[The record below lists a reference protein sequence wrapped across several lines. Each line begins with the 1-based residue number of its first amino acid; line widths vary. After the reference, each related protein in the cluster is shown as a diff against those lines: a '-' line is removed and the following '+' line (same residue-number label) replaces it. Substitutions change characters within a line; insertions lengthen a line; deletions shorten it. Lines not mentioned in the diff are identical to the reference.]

1 MVLANSAST
10 TLGLELKDLLTILI
24 SAITLIVTIIT
35 NILLQNHWN
44 KQKID
49 ADLKS
54 KSRIEWI
61 QTVRKLTA
69 ELLSVYYKILS
80 YEKPADYKIVQKPS
94 SMQIAMLK
102 GTDKII
108 VPVEHKITEV
118 DKWELLA
125 TAQEKTQLLMLYY
138 GSEVTM
144 DLLEFDIEKAKEV
157 LLREKPKRSKV
168 DENDGKNQC
177 MSALLSDTY
186 TLISSDYE
194 EADDLN
200 TRLRKAGEEH
210 SKLQEDFIDEA
221 IRAGLFYD
229 SVSATTWKDGDKD
242 NRITDETLLK
252 AKNKLNGL
260 DNQKQRHY
268 KRLDFVRE
276 ATSIYLKHEWDRAK
290 EGK

>member
-1 MVLANSAST
+1 MILANTTST
-10 TLGLELKDLLTILI
+10 ISGLELKDLLTITI
-24 SAITLIVTIIT
+24 SALMLIVTIIT

-69 ELLSVYYKILS
+69 ELLSVYYRILS

-94 SMQIAMLK
+94 GMQTAMLK
-102 GTDKII
+102 GTDKMV
-108 VPVEHKITEV
+108 VPVEHKTKEE
-118 DKWELLA
+118 DKGELLA

-144 DLLEFDIEKAKEV
+144 DLLEFDTEKAKAV
-157 LLREKPKRSKV
+157 LLGKKPRCSKV
-168 DENDGKNQC
+168 DENDGKNQW

-186 TLISSDYE
+186 TVISGDYKE
-194 EADDLN
+194 DDDLN
-200 TRLRKAGEEH
+200 TRLHQAGEEH
-210 SKLQEDFIDEA
+210 SRLQKDFIDDA
-221 IRAGLFYD
+221 IRAGLLYD
-229 SVSATTWKDGDKD
+229 NVSATTWKDGDID
-242 NRITDETLLK
+242 NKVLDEALLK
-252 AKNKLNGL
+252 ANNRLNDL
-260 DNQKQRHY
+260 ANQKQKHY
-268 KRLDFVRE
+268 SRLDFVRE